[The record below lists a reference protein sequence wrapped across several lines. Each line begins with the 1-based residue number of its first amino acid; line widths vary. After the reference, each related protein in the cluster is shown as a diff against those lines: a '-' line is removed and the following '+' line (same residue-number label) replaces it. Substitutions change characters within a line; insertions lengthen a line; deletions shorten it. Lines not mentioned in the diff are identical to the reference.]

1 MERATADL
9 AEPCL
14 VEGSAALQVEGLSFR
29 YAMTRDRAKTW
40 TLEQLSFQ
48 VAVGE
53 ILGIVGPNGSGKSS
67 LLKLLAGLL
76 SPHRG
81 TIRLGGR
88 ESQRLSQLDIARL
101 VAVVPQEYVQ
111 IFPFTVAET
120 VLMGRFPHRKSR
132 FWSVG
137 LGDDT
142 EVDLVRA
149 HEAMSETDVL
159 SLADRLVS
167 DLSGGERQRVIIA
180 RALAQEPKILLL
192 DEPTAFLDI
201 NHQIEICSLIVRLR
215 AERQLT
221 VVLVSHDLNVASQ
234 YCDRVLM
241 LKEGKLCRIGS
252 PDETIRPDVLRIV
265 YGCEVVVDAHP
276 QTGRP
281 RVTMPMGVG
290 STR

>member
-1 MERATADL
+1 MTVGTIGVTQSWLSVDGPAIE
-9 AEPCL
+9 
-14 VEGSAALQVEGLSFR
+14 VEGLSFSYHAIEGQGR
-29 YAMTRDRAKTW
+29 KW
-40 TLEQLSFQ
+40 TLDHLSFH
-48 VAVGE
+48 VGAGE

-67 LLKLLAGLL
+67 LLKILSGLL
-76 SPHRG
+76 PAG
-81 TIRLGGR
+81 KGDVRLGGLSLR
-88 ESQRLSQLDIARL
+88 KRSQADVARI

-111 IFPFTVAET
+111 VFPFTVAET
-120 VLMGRFPHRKSR
+120 VLMGRFPHRTAR
-132 FWSVG
+132 WWS
-137 LGDDT
+137 LGIGDETANDLT
-142 EVDLVRA
+142 CAHQAMVD
-149 HEAMSETDVL
+149 TDVF

-167 DLSGGERQRVIIA
+167 DLSGGERQRVVIA

-201 NHQIEICSLIVRLR
+201 NHQIEICSLVTRLR

-241 LKEGKLCRIGS
+241 LKDGGLCRIGS
-252 PDETIRPDVLRIV
+252 PEETIRPDVLRMV

-281 RVTMPMGVG
+281 RVTMPMSMV
-290 STR
+290 RN

>member
-1 MERATADL
+1 MGNFC
-9 AEPCL
+9 AESVTPSL
-14 VEGSAALQVEGLSFR
+14 IGGSAALQVESLSFR
-29 YAMTRDRAKTW
+29 YRTREFSRAW

-48 VAVGE
+48 VAGGE
-53 ILGIVGPNGSGKSS
+53 ILGIVGPNGSGKST

-76 SPHRG
+76 SPQSG
-81 TIRLGGR
+81 TILLGGR
-88 ESQRLSQLDIARL
+88 SIRQLSQQDIARF

-111 IFPFTVAET
+111 VFPFTVAET
-120 VLMGRFPHRKSR
+120 VLMGRFPHRKTR
-132 FWSVG
+132 YWSIG
-137 LGDDT
+137 LEDDT
-142 EVDLVRA
+142 EVDLLQA
-149 HEAMSETDVL
+149 HGAMTETDVL

-201 NHQIEICSLIVRLR
+201 NHQIEICSLIGRLR

-221 VVLVSHDLNVASQ
+221 VMLVSHDLNVASQ

-252 PDETIRPDVLRIV
+252 PGETIRSDVLRSV
-265 YGCEVVVDAHP
+265 YGCEVVVDTHP

-281 RVTMPMGVG
+281 RVTMPMRV
-290 STR
+290 SPAE

>member
-1 MERATADL
+1 MENAS
-9 AEPCL
+9 AEFVASWL
-14 VEGSAALQVEGLSFR
+14 IAGSAALEVEGLSFR
-29 YAMTRDRAKTW
+29 YHTTECARAW
-40 TLEQLSFQ
+40 TLDQLSFQ
-48 VAVGE
+48 VAAGE

-76 SPHRG
+76 SPQSG
-81 TIRLGGR
+81 TILIGGR
-88 ESQRLSQLDIARL
+88 QVQQLSQQDIARL

-120 VLMGRFPHRKSR
+120 VLMGRFPYRKTG
-132 FWSVG
+132 FWSIG
-137 LGDDT
+137 LEDNT
-142 EVDLVRA
+142 EADLHRA

-201 NHQIEICSLIVRLR
+201 NHQIEICSLIGRLR

-241 LKEGKLCRIGS
+241 LKEGKLCRIG
-252 PDETIRPDVLRIV
+252 PPGETIRPDVLRYV
-265 YGCEVVVDAHP
+265 YGCDVVVDAHP

-281 RVTMPMGVG
+281 RVTMPMRV
-290 STR
+290 SPSE